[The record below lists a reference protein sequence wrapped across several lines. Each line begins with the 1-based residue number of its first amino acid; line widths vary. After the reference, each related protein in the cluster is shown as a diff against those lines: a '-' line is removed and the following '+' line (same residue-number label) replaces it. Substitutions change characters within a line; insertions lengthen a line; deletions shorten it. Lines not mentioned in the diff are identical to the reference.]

1 MFFTDIQPVRARKTD
16 PSTSHA
22 AAKNAERFAATHAG
36 RIMAELRKGVA
47 TAHRLAELTGL
58 TVVQIDRRLPEL
70 EKAGMARPV
79 VVLGQPLVIGGFRAW
94 EAVSEEGHA

>member
-1 MFFTDIQPVRARKTD
+1 MFLTDIQPVRARKTD
-16 PSTSHA
+16 PSTSHT

-58 TVVQIDRRLPEL
+58 SVEQCCRRLPEL
-70 EKAGMARPV
+70 QKANLAEPMSHEDGAEV
-79 VVLGQPLVIGGFRAW
+79 VVGGFRVW
-94 EAVSEEGHA
+94 RAVKGGE